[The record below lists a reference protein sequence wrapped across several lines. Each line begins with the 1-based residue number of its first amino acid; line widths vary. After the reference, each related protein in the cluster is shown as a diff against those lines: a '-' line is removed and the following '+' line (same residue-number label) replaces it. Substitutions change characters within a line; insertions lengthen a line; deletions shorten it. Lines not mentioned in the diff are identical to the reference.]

1 MRGAFSTLIVAVA
14 AALTLP
20 APPAQALVVEVFP
33 PTGAEQTFAVPA
45 GVHKVTVG
53 VLGGKGGGTADA
65 AGGNSVAVI
74 GTLSVTPGQ
83 TLYIEVGGNGKPQ
96 VLGGA
101 GGFNGGGSASGSGG
115 GGGGGGASDIRTKP
129 RTDGLNPDTR
139 LIISAGG
146 GGAGGTG
153 ASGIGGKGGDAGQ
166 DGGTAL
172 GGDSAGAGGA
182 KGTAGGGEGG
192 VGCNGDGESGEIG
205 LGGDGFPG
213 EVSNE
218 GGGGGGGGLYGGGGG
233 GGGCIFGGGGGGGG
247 SDLVPPGG
255 AKLTTALE
263 PRIEVA
269 YREPPTISI
278 TSPVE
283 GATIPQGQ
291 VLTAS
296 YGCSSSENVSIKEC
310 AGSVANGAALDTS
323 TLGPHTLT
331 VEAED
336 AEKGTASRERLLHG
350 RRGAAGAT
358 GTEIVECGPGH
369 DDHRQTEEDGQDQ
382 EEEGQGQIQLQLR
395 PSPGAT
401 FQCKLDK
408 GAFAPCTSP
417 KSYKVKTGKHTFSV
431 EAVGSGRHRPQPAT
445 FSFKVKKKK

>member
-1 MRGAFSTLIVAVA
+1 LIVAAA
-14 AALTLP
+14 AALMLP
-20 APPAQALVVEVFP
+20 APPAQALIVEVYP

-74 GTLSVTPGQ
+74 GMLSVTPGQ

-101 GGFNGGGSASGSGG
+101 GGFNGGGSASGSGGG

-255 AKLTTALE
+255 AKLATALE

-291 VLTAS
+291 VMTAS

-336 AEKGTASRERLLHG
+336 AEKGTASRSVSYMVV
-350 RRGAAGAT
+350 AAPPAPPAPKSSNVVPDT
-358 GTEIVECGPGH
+358 AISARPKPTV
-369 DDHRQTEEDGQDQ
+369 RTKKKKAKVKFSFSSDQ
-382 EEEGQGQIQLQLR
+382 
-395 PSPGAT
+395 PGAT

-417 KSYKVKTGKHTFSV
+417 KSYRVKPGKHSFSV
-431 EAVGSGRHRPQPAT
+431 EAVAPGGSDVTPAT